1 MRTAIGK
8 MELVLSPPKI
18 PAFVPSAT
26 TCSSHNNHNKL
37 LMLPNTALTN
47 STISASRCIATN
59 FIHGGSNPNAWSGT
73 SRATTPSPPSPP
85 DPDKIPTPPPGDPM
99 TLSRFKDVAQ
109 VFVGVLF
116 WMGVFFWASAWDG
129 RDNGKSDKGSRFRR

>member
-1 MRTAIGK
+1 
-8 MELVLSPPKI
+8 MELVFSPPKI
-18 PAFVPSAT
+18 PAFLP
-26 TCSSHNNHNKL
+26 TCSSYNNHNKL
-37 LMLPNTALTN
+37 IILPNTALTN
-47 STISASRCIATN
+47 FTVSTSSCIATN
-59 FIHGGSNPNAWSGT
+59 FIHGSNLKSWSGT
-73 SRATTPSPPSPP
+73 SRAASPSPPSPP
-85 DPDKIPTPPPGDPM
+85 DPDKLPTPPQGVPM